1 MAKKNREEEPFVCPV
16 GRFFMDLDKVWGSR
30 SQFHKHLDQSRI
42 EFLKALRSLMD
53 ERIDTL
59 EKRQSGK
66 DKKKA
71 TKIEVE

>member
-1 MAKKNREEEPFVCPV
+1 
-16 GRFFMDLDKVWGSR
+16 
-30 SQFHKHLDQSRI
+30 
-42 EFLKALRSLMD
+42 MD

-66 DKKKA
+66 DKKKKA